1 MLSYVDVESEQEH
14 RDFYQGVSSQIT
26 NAQLA
31 NGMQHW
37 PLSLGQLM
45 LGIPKLSLLWQAD
58 AELIANCFNQ
68 EFHRIEL
75 IRRFD
80 MRCKMSFLKRKRY
93 GMFARAKITILIA
106 MTANPPKSKSQTEL
120 VIESPCLPALIFE
133 AGEQARERFVEFF
146 TASIRNR
153 GTRAVYANA
162 VHQFMQWCSIQSIGL
177 VEIKPI
183 VVAAYIEQL
192 THQLQAPT
200 VKVHLAAIRSL
211 FDFLVTG
218 HIVMTNPAASV
229 RGPAHSVK
237 KGSTPVLAADEA
249 RQLLDSI
256 DLTKIAGLR
265 DRAIIGVMVFSFAR
279 VSATIG
285 MNIGEYFMQRRK
297 RWFRL
302 HEKGGKRHDVP
313 AHHNAVEY
321 VEDYL
326 DAAGIREESKGPL
339 FRSLNRYRQLS
350 LNRMHRNDV
359 LRMIKR
365 RAAKAELPTHIG
377 CHTFRAT
384 GITAYLSN
392 QGSIEHAQKI
402 ANHDSIRSTKLYDRT
417 SDEPSLD
424 EIEKIQI

>member
-1 MLSYVDVESEQEH
+1 MCHVYESKNYRFDH
-14 RDFYQGVSSQIT
+14 C
-26 NAQLA
+26 A
-31 NGMQHW
+31 MQH
-37 PLSLGQLM
+37 PL
-45 LGIPKLSLLWQAD
+45 KLNS
-58 AELIANCFNQ
+58 E
-68 EFHRIEL
+68 
-75 IRRFD
+75 
-80 MRCKMSFLKRKRY
+80 
-93 GMFARAKITILIA
+93 
-106 MTANPPKSKSQTEL
+106 TEL
-120 VIESPCLPALIFE
+120 LIESPCLPALIVE
-133 AGEQARERFVEFF
+133 SGERACERFIEFF
-146 TASIRNR
+146 TAEIEND
-153 GTRAVYANA
+153 GTRSVYAN
-162 VHQFMQWCSIQSIGL
+162 VIHRFMLWCSSRNIRL
-177 VEIKPI
+177 VEIKPV

-192 THQLQAPT
+192 KRQLQAPT

-218 HIVMTNPAASV
+218 HVIMVNPAASV
-229 RGPAHSVK
+229 RGPLHSVK
-237 KGSTPVLAADEA
+237 KGSTPVLDAEEA

-256 DLTKIAGLR
+256 DISKIAGMR

-285 MNIGEYFMQRRK
+285 MNNEDYFIQRRK

-313 AHHNAVEY
+313 AHHNAIEY

-326 DAAGIREESKGPL
+326 DAAGIREESKGPM
-339 FRSLNRYRQLS
+339 FRTLNRYRQLT
-350 LNRMHRNDV
+350 LTRMHRNDV

-365 RAAKAELPTHIG
+365 RAVRAGIQTQIC

-392 QGSIEHAQKI
+392 QGSVEHAQKI

>member
-1 MLSYVDVESEQEH
+1 MNP
-14 RDFYQGVSSQIT
+14 T
-26 NAQLA
+26 
-31 NGMQHW
+31 
-37 PLSLGQLM
+37 QLM
-45 LGIPKLSLLWQAD
+45 PKFESN
-58 AELIANCFNQ
+58 LIEQFV
-68 EFHRIEL
+68 L
-75 IRRFD
+75 P
-80 MRCKMSFLKRKRY
+80 
-93 GMFARAKITILIA
+93 T
-106 MTANPPKSKSQTEL
+106 L
-120 VIESPCLPALIFE
+120 VEQ
-133 AGEQARERFVEFF
+133 AGEKACERFVEFF
-146 TASIRNR
+146 TAKIEND

-162 VHQFMQWCSIQSIGL
+162 VQQFMYWCSLQNIGL
-177 VEIKPI
+177 LEIRPF
-183 VVAAYIEQL
+183 VVATYFEQL
-192 THQLQAPT
+192 KRQLQAPT

-218 HIVMTNPAASV
+218 QIVPINPAASV
-229 RGPAHSVK
+229 KGPPHSVR
-237 KGSTPVLAADEA
+237 KGSTPVLDADEA

-256 DLTKIAGLR
+256 DISKIAGMR

-285 MNIGEYFMQRRK
+285 MNIEDYFIQRRK

-313 AHHNAVEY
+313 AHHKAIEY

-326 DAAGIREESKGPL
+326 DAAGIRDESKGPM
-339 FRSLNRYRQLS
+339 FRTLNRYRQLT
-350 LNRMHRNDV
+350 LTRIHRNDV
-359 LRMIKR
+359 LRMVNR
-365 RAAKAELPTHIG
+365 RATRAGIETKIC

-392 QGSIEHAQKI
+392 KGSIEHAQKI